1 MKSFIRKIVVW
12 LELPLAAAT
21 EAIVWGPPDY
31 SIISSLNLSHCKEGK
46 TAMNLGQDPKSD
58 LGGQGL
64 NNCAAVTVFV
74 GKDSGYT
81 ALLLT

>member
-1 MKSFIRKIVVW
+1 
-12 LELPLAAAT
+12 
-21 EAIVWGPPDY
+21 
-31 SIISSLNLSHCKEGK
+31 
-46 TAMNLGQDPKSD
+46 MNLGQDRKSN

-64 NNCAAVTVFV
+64 NNCAAVTVFI